1 MKKYV
6 RCKVCG
12 FIMEEAELKDV
23 CPACG
28 VPKTAFVEHKFNI
41 NEKRQKILDLHLHP
55 ISVHFPEAIAVFI
68 LGFFILSFI
77 LPEDMSN
84 NLLTVNKTLSIFFP
98 ITVIMAFVAGIYD
111 AKVRFKKLSPPYLK
125 IKIYLGI
132 ALFIGSLLMPGL
144 FIIVSYTAVSKI
156 FIFIVALINLGL
168 CVVLGKMG
176 SKLFECVMPG

>member
-12 FIMEEAELKDV
+12 FIMEEEQLTGV

-84 NLLTVNKTLSIFFP
+84 NLLIVNKTLSVFFP
-98 ITVIMAFVAGIYD
+98 LTVVLASVAGVYD
-111 AKVRFKKLSPPYLK
+111 AKIRFKKLSPPYLK

-132 ALFIGSLLMPGL
+132 GLFIGSLIIPGL
-144 FIIVSYTAVSKI
+144 YIFASYTAITKIFIIIVSI
-156 FIFIVALINLGL
+156 INLGL